1 MTVTNENAKDYED
14 LKVRAVLSVPIVGW
28 VPHFGLLQESLSRL
42 NIPYDWAHG
51 AYWGQSLQFLLN
63 KSIAKGADVVLTMDF
78 DSIFSFRHIDRLLH
92 TLCMNREIDALAP
105 LQSRRHTDQALF
117 GTGKDGPTEIDVTGN
132 KPFRVQSAHFGMTA
146 IRLDCLAKLPKPWF
160 HAVPDAE
167 GDWGEGHVDADV
179 AFWHKWADAGFS
191 CYLDPGI
198 RIGHLQP
205 MVAEFDEKMRT
216 RHVHWVDWRNREKR
230 LQAMGHDVTKPESRI
245 TINSDKPY
253 RFDGPY
259 SRVFAVPEQAIDPR
273 HIYTVHEILAN
284 GGFKRALEIGCLN
297 GASATAFV
305 EAMKLDEEL
314 QSYFCD
320 ITISGSLWQ
329 VLFDGDMSR
338 TIVSCQP
345 SVGILRDGPEFDF
358 VLVDGAHDL
367 ENVRQE
373 FDLLMQRKPRCI
385 MAHDTSA
392 IENGYEVAEGPQFLR
407 DQLIADPDYFCLED
421 SACRNGELTDRGLF
435 FATTDES
442 LLEIAR
448 QAFEK
453 FCAANSL
460 QEAAA

>member
-1 MTVTNENAKDYED
+1 VTDAHAKEFED

-28 VPHFGLLQESLSRL
+28 VPHFGLLQEALGRL

-63 KSIAKGADVVLTMDF
+63 KSIEKGADVVLTMDF
-78 DSIFSFRHIDRLLH
+78 DSIFSFRHLDRLLH
-92 TLCMNREIDALAP
+92 TLCMNPEIDALAP

-117 GTGKDGPTEIDVTGN
+117 GTGKHGPANIDVTSD
-132 KPFRVQSAHFGMTA
+132 KPFRVKSAHFGMTA
-146 IRLDCLAKLPKPWF
+146 IRLDTLAKLPKPWF
-160 HAVPDAE
+160 HAIPDAE

-230 LQAMGHDVTKPESRI
+230 LQALGHDVTKPEPRV
-245 TINSDKPY
+245 TIRADRPY
-253 RFDGPY
+253 SFDGPY
-259 SRVFAVPEQAIDPR
+259 SRVFAAPEESMDPR

-320 ITISGSLWQ
+320 VQITGSLWQ
-329 VLFDGDMSR
+329 VLLDGDISR
-338 TIVSCQP
+338 TCVSCQT
-345 SVGILRDGPEFDF
+345 SVGILQDGPEFDF

-367 ENVRQE
+367 ETVKQE
-373 FDLLMQRKPRCI
+373 VALLMKRKPRCI

-392 IENGYEVAEGPQFLR
+392 AENGYEGAEGPRFLR
-407 DQLIADPDYFCLED
+407 DQFVDNLDYYCLED
-421 SACRNGELTDRGLF
+421 RARRDGERTERGLF

-442 LLEIAR
+442 LFEIAK

-453 FCAANSL
+453 FCAVSAL
-460 QEAAA
+460 QEAVA